1 MAKTEEKRISTT
13 KGGKSSPNKAK
24 AKAASTKKPAPVQKK
39 AAAKLEPAK
48 KTAPAQKK
56 PAMKPEPAKKPVL
69 VQKKATKPEP
79 AKKPA
84 PVQKKATKPE
94 PAKKPVPAQKKATKP
109 EPAKKPVPAQKKAA
123 AKPEPTKKPVPAQ
136 KKATAKPEPA
146 KKPVPAQKKPAA
158 KPEPTKKSVPTQK
171 KEKAAAKPEPTTK
184 KAAQK
189 TRISDKTSVSKR
201 KKDIE
206 EELDADYGVHFEDKD
221 RARPVE
227 DESILSGI
235 DDENDE
241 EGPAKEELDSIE
253 ETEAYEKDSVN
264 TVSPDEDSDMP
275 EAEPLDFGR
284 SDKFRDPA
292 ALDETEMEDDA
303 GSSGGLKDFFDS
315 SAEEEVQRG
324 SDQEFLD
331 ELKERAESRGGC
343 YSLED
348 LIQVLP
354 TSVLSEDGAEKFENI
369 LNELGYKRVDSVDA
383 DKLGATGSAGLGKV
397 DFFDDPI
404 RMYLHQM
411 GQVPLLT
418 RDDEKNICQRI
429 EASQAGVRKLFTH
442 FGFMP
447 RLCLDLL
454 SKLAQAQENSREKEM
469 FIDPSGSGDPKM
481 RFDHIVDDKF
491 DDNHTDYMARRPQLE
506 GALNKSIADM
516 HAAYELELV
525 AKGDKSKLAEV
536 AALREKA
543 RASFQEIV
551 TDLHFKQK
559 VIEDLC
565 NQAENEYFSKYD
577 ALIRERQKIQH
588 QSKDRQ
594 KKQQAKLDELNQQIS
609 EIEDLACMTQ
619 RELQSES
626 KNLREHLRRGEKAR
640 AEMVEANL
648 RLVISIVKKYMNRGL
663 SFLDLIQEGNTGLM
677 KAVEKFEYTRGY
689 KFSTYATWW
698 IRQAATRAIADQ
710 ARTIRI
716 PVHMIERINKLQRVQ
731 KKLVQELG
739 RGDPTMEEIAEEMKV
754 PVESVRSAFR
764 MAQHPIS
771 LQNPVGDGDDAQFGD
786 FLQDVTAENPSETA
800 AYIMLKERLQEVLST
815 LTDRERQVLDF
826 RFGLTDGYSRTL
838 EEVGKQFNVTRER
851 IRQIEAKALRKLRH
865 PTRMRKLQGFLET
878 R

>member
-1 MAKTEEKRISTT
+1 MENGSYDREDMVGSDD
-13 KGGKSSPNKAK
+13 
-24 AKAASTKKPAPVQKK
+24 AAD
-39 AAAKLEPAK
+39 E
-48 KTAPAQKK
+48 
-56 PAMKPEPAKKPVL
+56 
-69 VQKKATKPEP
+69 
-79 AKKPA
+79 
-84 PVQKKATKPE
+84 
-94 PAKKPVPAQKKATKP
+94 
-109 EPAKKPVPAQKKAA
+109 
-123 AKPEPTKKPVPAQ
+123 
-136 KKATAKPEPA
+136 
-146 KKPVPAQKKPAA
+146 
-158 KPEPTKKSVPTQK
+158 
-171 KEKAAAKPEPTTK
+171 
-184 KAAQK
+184 
-189 TRISDKTSVSKR
+189 
-201 KKDIE
+201 
-206 EELDADYGVHFEDKD
+206 DADMS
-221 RARPVE
+221 
-227 DESILSGI
+227 ES
-235 DDENDE
+235 
-241 EGPAKEELDSIE
+241 
-253 ETEAYEKDSVN
+253 
-264 TVSPDEDSDMP
+264 
-275 EAEPLDFGR
+275 EPLDFDR
-284 SDKFRDPA
+284 SGKFRDPA
-292 ALDETEMEDDA
+292 GFDEGEAEMEDDA
-303 GSSGGLKDFFDS
+303 GAPSVGMNEYFEHTV
-315 SAEEEVQRG
+315 EEEAQRG
-324 SDQEFLD
+324 SSQEYLD

-343 YSLED
+343 YTLED
-348 LIQVLP
+348 LVQVLP
-354 TSVLSEDGAEKFENI
+354 TSVLSEDGAEAYENI
-369 LNELGYKRVDSVDA
+369 LNELGYKRVDSADA
-383 DKLGATGSAGLGKV
+383 ANAAAGAGLAKV

-418 RDDEKNICQRI
+418 REDEKKICQRI
-429 EASQAGVRKLFTH
+429 EASQLGVRELFTH

-454 SKLAQAQENSREKEM
+454 AKLAQAQENSRDKELI
-469 FIDPSGSGDPKM
+469 IDQPGSTSDPKM

-491 DDNHTDYMARRPQLE
+491 DDSHTDYMARRPQLE
-506 GALNKSIADM
+506 KALNQTIADM
-516 HAAYELELV
+516 RTAYEMELS
-525 AKGDKSKLAEV
+525 AKGDKAKIAEA

-543 RASFQEIV
+543 RASFQEVV
-551 TDLHFKQK
+551 TELHFKQK
-559 VIEDLC
+559 VLEDLC
-565 NQAENEYFSKYD
+565 NQAEKEYFSRYD
-577 ALIRERQKIQH
+577 ALLRERKKLRH
-588 QSKDRQ
+588 QTLGRRHEKYQ
-594 KKQQAKLDELNQQIS
+594 NKLDDLNRQIL
-609 EIEDLACMTQ
+609 EIEQQACMTQ
-619 RELQSES
+619 QELQAKS
-626 KNLREHLRRGEKAR
+626 KSLREHLRHGEKAR

-786 FLQDVTAENPSETA
+786 FIQDVSAENPSETA

-865 PTRMRKLQGFLET
+865 PTRMRKLRGFLET

>member
-1 MAKTEEKRISTT
+1 MPAEKPAS
-13 KGGKSSPNKAK
+13 KAK
-24 AKAASTKKPAPVQKK
+24 KEAVQPVAEAKSP
-39 AAAKLEPAK
+39 
-48 KTAPAQKK
+48 
-56 PAMKPEPAKKPVL
+56 
-69 VQKKATKPEP
+69 
-79 AKKPA
+79 
-84 PVQKKATKPE
+84 
-94 PAKKPVPAQKKATKP
+94 KKPVPEKNGKIRKNA
-109 EPAKKPVPAQKKAA
+109 EVP
-123 AKPEPTKKPVPAQ
+123 
-136 KKATAKPEPA
+136 
-146 KKPVPAQKKPAA
+146 
-158 KPEPTKKSVPTQK
+158 
-171 KEKAAAKPEPTTK
+171 
-184 KAAQK
+184 
-189 TRISDKTSVSKR
+189 
-201 KKDIE
+201 
-206 EELDADYGVHFEDKD
+206 FEDKKYAAPVD
-221 RARPVE
+221 VDEAFADVE
-227 DESILSGI
+227 DDNG
-235 DDENDE
+235 E
-241 EGPAKEELDSIE
+241 EGPASEELDSIE
-253 ETEAYEKDSVN
+253 ETESYEKDGMDVSDVSSV
-264 TVSPDEDSDMP
+264 EDSDMS
-275 EAEPLDFGR
+275 EAEPLDFDR
-284 SDKFRDPA
+284 SDKFRDPSA
-292 ALDETEMEDDA
+292 IDDVEAEMVDDS
-303 GSSGGLKDFFDS
+303 GSSGGLKDYFDS
-315 SAEEEVQRG
+315 SAEEEAQRG
-324 SDQEFLD
+324 SSQEYLD

-343 YSLED
+343 YTLED
-348 LIQVLP
+348 LVQVLP
-354 TSVLSEDGAEKFENI
+354 TSVLSEVGAEPYENI
-369 LNELGYKRVDSVDA
+369 LNELGYKRVDSADA
-383 DKLGATGSAGLGKV
+383 DKLGAAGAAAGLAKV

-429 EASQAGVRKLFTH
+429 EASQEGVRELFNH

-454 SKLAQAQENSREKEM
+454 TKLAIAQEASRDKEM
-469 FIDPSGSGDPKM
+469 PVDPTGNADPKM

-491 DDNHTDYMARRPQLE
+491 DDSHTDYMARRPQLE
-506 GALNKSIADM
+506 EALNKSIADM
-516 HAAYELELV
+516 HAAYELELS
-525 AKGDKSKLAEV
+525 AKGDKAKLAEV
-536 AALREKA
+536 AAMREKA

-551 TDLHFKQK
+551 TELHFKQK

-565 NQAENEYFSKYD
+565 NQAEKEYFSKYD

-594 KKQQAKLDELNQQIS
+594 KKQQARLDELNSKIT

-619 RELQSES
+619 KELQTES

>member
-1 MAKTEEKRISTT
+1 MAKTEKKQVPST
-13 KGGKSSPNKAK
+13 KGGKGVKSTSAK
-24 AKAASTKKPAPVQKK
+24 KDVPAPKK
-39 AAAKLEPAK
+39 TPAK
-48 KTAPAQKK
+48 TA
-56 PAMKPEPAKKPVL
+56 
-69 VQKKATKPEP
+69 
-79 AKKPA
+79 
-84 PVQKKATKPE
+84 
-94 PAKKPVPAQKKATKP
+94 PAKKPVPALKKTPAKP
-109 EPAKKPVPAQKKAA
+109 APAKKTVPAPKKAP
-123 AKPEPTKKPVPAQ
+123 AKPA
-136 KKATAKPEPA
+136 PA
-146 KKPVPAQKKPAA
+146 KKAVPAPKKAPAKIAPAKKAVPAPKKAPAKPAPAKKASA
-158 KPEPTKKSVPTQK
+158 KPAPAKKTTPEPKKASAKSVVEEQLPRKLTFD
-171 KEKAAAKPEPTTK
+171 KEKRRYGIKVDE
-184 KAAQK
+184 
-189 TRISDKTSVSKR
+189 SV
-201 KKDIE
+201 E
-206 EELDADYGVHFEDKD
+206 EEDNTRSVD
-221 RARPVE
+221 RAFADVE
-227 DESILSGI
+227 EDNG
-235 DDENDE
+235 E
-241 EGPAKEELDSIE
+241 EGPASEELDSIE
-253 ETEAYEKDSVN
+253 ERESYEKDGMDD
-264 TVSPDEDSDMP
+264 TDVSSADDADMGGP
-275 EAEPLDFGR
+275 EPLDFDR

-292 ALDETEMEDDA
+292 AIDEVEAEMVDDS
-303 GSSGGLKDFFDS
+303 GSSGGLQDFFDT
-315 SAEEEVQRG
+315 SAEEEVRRG
-324 SDQEFLD
+324 SSQDYLD

-343 YSLED
+343 YTLED
-348 LIQVLP
+348 LVQVLP
-354 TSVLSEDGAEKFENI
+354 TSVLSEVGAEPYENI
-369 LNELGYKRVDSVDA
+369 LNELGYKRVDSADV
-383 DKLGATGSAGLGKV
+383 DKLGAAGDAGLAKV

-429 EASQAGVRKLFTH
+429 EASQKGVRDLFTH

-447 RLCLDLL
+447 RLCLELL
-454 SKLAQAQENSREKEM
+454 TKLALAQEASRDKEM
-469 FIDPSGSGDPKM
+469 LIDPTGAADPKM

-491 DDNHTDYMARRPQLE
+491 DDSHTDYMARRPQLE
-506 GALNKSIADM
+506 EALKKSFDGM
-516 HAAYELELV
+516 HAAYELELS
-525 AKGDKSKLAEV
+525 AKGDKAKLAEV
-536 AALREKA
+536 AALRQQA

-551 TDLHFKQK
+551 VELHFKQK

-565 NQAENEYFSKYD
+565 NQAEKEYFSKYD
-577 ALIRERQKIQH
+577 SLIRERQKIQH

-594 KKQQAKLDELNQQIS
+594 KKQQAKLDELNRKIT

-619 RELQSES
+619 RELQAES
-626 KNLREHLRRGEKAR
+626 KSLRDNLRRGEKAR

>member
-1 MAKTEEKRISTT
+1 MAKKEKKQLPSI
-13 KGGKSSPNKAK
+13 KGGKGVKPASASKKTP
-24 AKAASTKKPAPVQKK
+24 AKAA
-39 AAAKLEPAK
+39 
-48 KTAPAQKK
+48 
-56 PAMKPEPAKKPVL
+56 
-69 VQKKATKPEP
+69 P

-84 PVQKKATKPE
+84 PAPKKTPAKAAPAKKPAPAPKKTPAKAAPAKKPAPAPKKTPAKAAPAPKKSLAKPAPAQKPE
-94 PAKKPVPAQKKATKP
+94 PAPRKVPATVKPKAET
-109 EPAKKPVPAQKKAA
+109 QLS
-123 AKPEPTKKPVPAQ
+123 
-136 KKATAKPEPA
+136 
-146 KKPVPAQKKPAA
+146 KKPAQSKGK
-158 KPEPTKKSVPTQK
+158 KPLV
-171 KEKAAAKPEPTTK
+171 KEVVE
-184 KAAQK
+184 
-189 TRISDKTSVSKR
+189 IV
-201 KKDIE
+201 DIE
-206 EELDADYGVHFEDKD
+206 EKTQTPFVTDEEILAD
-221 RARPVE
+221 VE
-227 DESILSGI
+227 DDNG
-235 DDENDE
+235 E

-253 ETEAYEKDSVN
+253 ETESYEKDGMPDVSSV
-264 TVSPDEDSDMP
+264 DDADMA
-275 EAEPLDFGR
+275 EAEPLDFDR

-292 ALDETEMEDDA
+292 ALDEVEADMVDDA

-324 SDQEFLD
+324 SDQEYLD

-343 YSLED
+343 YTLED

-354 TSVLSEDGAEKFENI
+354 TSVLSEDGAEKFETI
-369 LNELGYKRVDSVDA
+369 LNELGYKRVDSADA
-383 DKLGATGSAGLGKV
+383 DKLGAAAGSSGLAKV

-429 EASQAGVRKLFTH
+429 EASQMGVRELFNH

-447 RLCLDLL
+447 RLCLNLL
-454 SKLAQAQENSREKEM
+454 SKLALAQESSREKEV
-469 FIDPSGSGDPKM
+469 FIDPTGAVDPKM

-506 GALNKSIADM
+506 DALNKSIADM
-516 HAAYELELV
+516 HAAYELELQ
-525 AKGDKSKLAEV
+525 ANGDKSKLAEV

-565 NQAENEYFSKYD
+565 NQAEVEYFSKYD

-594 KKQQAKLDELNQQIS
+594 KKQQARLDELNKRIL
-609 EIEDLACMTQ
+609 EIEGLACMTQ
-619 RELQSES
+619 RELQAEA

-786 FLQDVTAENPSETA
+786 FLQDVSAENPSETA

>member
-1 MAKTEEKRISTT
+1 MAKTEKKQVPSV
-13 KGGKSSPNKAK
+13 KGGKGVKHAPV
-24 AKAASTKKPAPVQKK
+24 KKPAP
-39 AAAKLEPAK
+39 A
-48 KTAPAQKK
+48 
-56 PAMKPEPAKKPVL
+56 AKKPV
-69 VQKKATKPEP
+69 AKPAL
-79 AKKPA
+79 AKKPTPA
-84 PVQKKATKPE
+84 VHKQAEKPS
-94 PAKKPVPAQKKATKP
+94 PAKKPVPAAKKQVAKPAPAKKPAPAAQKQAVKP
-109 EPAKKPVPAQKKAA
+109 TPAKKPVPAAQKQAVKPTPAKKPAPAAKQQAVKPAPAKKPAPAAQKQAAKPSPAKKPAPGPKKAA
-123 AKPEPTKKPVPAQ
+123 QKPAPTKKPVQEPEKTPA
-136 KKATAKPEPA
+136 KATAR
-146 KKPVPAQKKPAA
+146 
-158 KPEPTKKSVPTQK
+158 T
-171 KEKAAAKPEPTTK
+171 
-184 KAAQK
+184 
-189 TRISDKTSVSKR
+189 KTSAKSSAGKGKKR
-201 KKDIE
+201 SLKETEAPIEEQNFTPSVFEKDII
-206 EELDADYGVHFEDKD
+206 AD
-221 RARPVE
+221 VE
-227 DESILSGI
+227 GEG
-235 DDENDE
+235 EE
-241 EGPAKEELDSIE
+241 EGPAQEELDSIE
-253 ETEAYEKDSVN
+253 ETESYEKDEMPDVSSV
-264 TVSPDEDSDMP
+264 DDSDMA
-275 EAEPLDFGR
+275 EAEPLDFDHA
-284 SDKFRDPA
+284 DKFRDPA
-292 ALDETEMEDDA
+292 ALDEVEAEMVDDS
-303 GSSGGLKDFFDS
+303 GSSGGLKDYFDS

-324 SDQEFLD
+324 SDQEYLD

-343 YSLED
+343 YTLED

-354 TSVLSEDGAEKFENI
+354 TSVLSEDGAEKFETI
-369 LNELGYKRVDSVDA
+369 LNELGYKRVDSADA
-383 DKLGATGSAGLGKV
+383 DKLGAAGGAAGLAKV

-429 EASQAGVRKLFTH
+429 EASQMGVRNLFTH

-454 SKLAQAQENSREKEM
+454 SKLALAQESSREKEV
-469 FIDPSGSGDPKM
+469 FIDPMGNSDPKM

-506 GALNKSIADM
+506 EALNKSIADM
-516 HAAYELELV
+516 HAAYELELQ
-525 AKGDKSKLAEV
+525 AKGDKAKLAEV
-536 AALREKA
+536 SALREKA
-543 RASFQEIV
+543 RASFQEVV
-551 TDLHFKQK
+551 TELHFKQK

-565 NQAENEYFSKYD
+565 NQAETEYFSKYD

-594 KKQQAKLDELNQQIS
+594 KKQQARLDELGKLIL
-609 EIEDLACMTQ
+609 EIEEQACMTQ
-619 RELQSES
+619 RELQTES
-626 KNLREHLRRGEKAR
+626 KNLREHLRKGEKAR

-754 PVESVRSAFR
+754 PVETVRSAFR

-786 FLQDVTAENPSETA
+786 FLQDVSAENPSETA

>member
-1 MAKTEEKRISTT
+1 MAKTAK
-13 KGGKSSPNKAK
+13 KQVVAVKDGKSKPNKTLA
-24 AKAASTKKPAPVQKK
+24 KPA
-39 AAAKLEPAK
+39 
-48 KTAPAQKK
+48 
-56 PAMKPEPAKKPVL
+56 
-69 VQKKATKPEP
+69 P

-84 PVQKKATKPE
+84 
-94 PAKKPVPAQKKATKP
+94 
-109 EPAKKPVPAQKKAA
+109 
-123 AKPEPTKKPVPAQ
+123 PAQ
-136 KKATAKPEPA
+136 KKATAKPAPA
-146 KKPVPAQKKPAA
+146 KKPAPAQKKAAPKPAPAKKPAPAQKKAMA
-158 KPEPTKKSVPTQK
+158 KPEPTKKPAPMQKPT
-171 KEKAAAKPEPTTK
+171 AAKPEPATK
-184 KAAQK
+184 KTPEPKKDAQTKGKPQKRAAQK
-189 TRISDKTSVSKR
+189 ERISEKTSFDKGEGKNV
-201 KKDIE
+201 E
-206 EELDADYGVHFEDKD
+206 EEFNADYGVHYETNERTRPIVDED
-221 RARPVE
+221 
-227 DESILSGI
+227 ILSDI
-235 DDENDE
+235 NDENGE

-264 TVSPDEDSDMP
+264 NVASDDDSDMP

-284 SDKFRDPA
+284 ADKFRDPA
-292 ALDETEMEDDA
+292 ALDEAEMEDDA

-354 TSVLSEDGAEKFENI
+354 TSVLSEDGAEKFETI

-383 DKLGATGSAGLGKV
+383 DKLGSAGGAGLGKV

-454 SKLAQAQENSREKEM
+454 SKLALAQENSRDKEV

-506 GALNKSIADM
+506 EALNKSIADM

-525 AKGDKSKLAEV
+525 AKGDKSKLSEV

-594 KKQQAKLDELNQQIS
+594 KKQQAKLDELNRQIS
-609 EIEDLACMTQ
+609 EIEDLACMMQ
-619 RELQSES
+619 RELQAES
-626 KNLREHLRRGEKAR
+626 KNLREHLRRGERAR